1 MATEAKIDAVTM
13 AYAKVCAMSAIM
25 SVHKISPLL
34 RLMPWMGRENLTYVL
49 VQK

>member
-1 MATEAKIDAVTM
+1 MIVATKAKIDAVTM

-34 RLMPWMGRENLTYVL
+34 RLMPGMGE
-49 VQK
+49 KI